1 MIKICRLFA
10 SIFLFVTCFVSP
22 VFSFEGPLQ
31 TNNLYPLFL
40 HADQPYLE
48 KAELEN
54 SMSFS
59 LSHSSTYTVKTSREW
74 IVNLDL
80 EITELNL
87 RYKKIIKDVFEL
99 DIDIPLL
106 YFGAGFMDGP
116 LETYH
121 DAFGFSDYG
130 RRSRPHDDFLY
141 EVRRDGKLIIEGK
154 SGARLGDI
162 RLAVK
167 KSLVSADD
175 YKLSLKG
182 DIEIP
187 VSSAEKGYS
196 NGSLDAG
203 ISLLI
208 DKGITDNIMTHWNL
222 GAVFPG
228 DIRAH
233 EKVDLQNFIFGG
245 LAIEAILK
253 ENLGLLIQLHGQS
266 EIYPD
271 TEISAVDGTAFLI
284 ALGGRYFKDK
294 QSFELSL
301 TEDLNTSGAPD
312 FILNFT
318 YKLLL

>member
-1 MIKICRLFA
+1 M
-10 SIFLFVTCFVSP
+10 FLTCFVSAA
-22 VFSFEGPLQ
+22 FSFEGPLQ
-31 TNNLYPLFL
+31 INNSYPLFL

-54 SMSFS
+54 SMSYS
-59 LSHSSTYTVKTSREW
+59 LSHSSTYTVKNSREW
-74 IVNLDL
+74 TVNLDV
-80 EITELNL
+80 EITQLSF
-87 RYKKIIKDVFEL
+87 RYKRIVKDSFEL
-99 DIDIPLL
+99 DLDIPLL

-121 DAFGFSDYG
+121 DAFGFADYG
-130 RRSRPHDDFLY
+130 RGSRPNNDFLY
-141 EVRRDGKLIIEGK
+141 EVRRDGKLIVEGK

-182 DIEIP
+182 DIEAP

-203 ISLLI
+203 ISLLL

-233 EKVDLQNFIFGG
+233 EKVDLRNFIFGG
-245 LAIEAILK
+245 LAIETMLK
-253 ENLGLLIQLHGQS
+253 ENLGLLLQFHGQS

-271 TEISAVDGTAFLI
+271 TDISAVDGTAFLI
-284 ALGGRYFKDK
+284 AIGGRYFKDK

-318 YKLLL
+318 YKILL